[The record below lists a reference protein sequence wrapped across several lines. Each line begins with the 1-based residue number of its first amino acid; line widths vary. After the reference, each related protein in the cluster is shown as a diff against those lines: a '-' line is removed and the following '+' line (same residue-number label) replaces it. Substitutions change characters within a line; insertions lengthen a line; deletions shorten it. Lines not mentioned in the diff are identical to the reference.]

1 VQSIPAELARDV
13 KGMQEPETPLGWL
26 GLDLQ
31 LRLQRDLLETYFSA
45 EPPAPPHVVLAKGGA
60 DGQQVQAR
68 LGIGEDT
75 LRPKT
80 PALRPNPRGPSR
92 VFRPAA
98 PPNPPNAPCCRTPP
112 PSLVHISCAGLVHG
126 DSLERHPHPRRAAH
140 AALLVST
147 HPYPS
152 PYRSLLS

>member
-1 VQSIPAELARDV
+1 MQSIPAELARDV

-112 PSLVHISCAGLVHG
+112 RVLFTF
-126 DSLERHPHPRRAAH
+126 RAQVSFTAIRWNGIRIRD
-140 AALLVST
+140 ALLT
-147 HPYPS
+147 PPS
-152 PYRSLLS
+152 W